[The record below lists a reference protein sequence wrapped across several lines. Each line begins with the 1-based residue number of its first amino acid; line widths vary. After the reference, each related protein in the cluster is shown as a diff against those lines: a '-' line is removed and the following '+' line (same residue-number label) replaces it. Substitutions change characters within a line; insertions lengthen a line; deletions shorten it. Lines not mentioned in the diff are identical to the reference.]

1 MCGRYYIDTEEEN
14 VKVRA
19 ILRELERRRLPESEQ
34 VRGGEIYP
42 SQVAPIILAEEGQ
55 GVTVRP
61 MKWGFP
67 RVGGGGLVI
76 NSRSEKADVT
86 PMFQRAVRERRCLVP
101 ASWFYEWRRV
111 DGRKTKDKFAFALT
125 EAQNG
130 ELMYL
135 AGVFGSFLGGYEG
148 GGYDGFAI
156 LTRDAD
162 GQVSPYH
169 DRMPVILRDESL
181 KKAWLDTQVSYSA
194 LLAAFTPP
202 LLSVRPAAPDEP
214 RAKTGEQLG

>member
-14 VKVRA
+14 VKTRA
-19 ILRELERRRLPESEQ
+19 ILKELERRRLPVSEQ
-34 VRGGEIYP
+34 VHGGEIYP
-42 SQVAPIILAEEGQ
+42 SQIAPIILTEEGL

-86 PMFQRAVRERRCLVP
+86 PMFQRAVRERRCLIP
-101 ASWFYEWRRV
+101 ASWFFEWRRV
-111 DGRKTKDKFAFALT
+111 DGRKTKDKFAFLLE
-125 EAQNG
+125 EARRG

-135 AGVFGSFLGGYEG
+135 AGVYGAFLGGYEG

-156 LTRDAD
+156 LTREAD
-162 GQVSPYH
+162 EQMSLYH
-169 DRMPVILRDESL
+169 DRMPVILREESL
-181 KKAWLDTQVSYSA
+181 KKAWLDSEVSYDA
-194 LLAAFTPP
+194 LRAAFTPP
-202 LLSVRPAAPDEP
+202 ALVVRPVAPDAP
-214 RAKTGEQLG
+214 RAKAQVNE